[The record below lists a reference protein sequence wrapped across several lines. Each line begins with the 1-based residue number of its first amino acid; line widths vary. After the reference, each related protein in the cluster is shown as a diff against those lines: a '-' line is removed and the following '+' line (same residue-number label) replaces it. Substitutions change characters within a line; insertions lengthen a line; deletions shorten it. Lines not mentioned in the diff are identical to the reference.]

1 MSSAK
6 VLNVLSIGLVFVHV
20 DKCVSLRLR
29 KKKENKKKLKKDLE
43 IS

>member
-6 VLNVLSIGLVFVHV
+6 VLNVLMYWAGFFVHV

-29 KKKENKKKLKKDLE
+29 KKKKLKKDLE